1 MLLAQS
7 RAQHL
12 RRQSSNSQEAV
23 DSEQCLSFC
32 LSVLDGKVLFF
43 FSLVGDMMSTRY
55 SQRDRLLVRSEKV

>member
-43 FSLVGDMMSTRY
+43 FLSGGRY
-55 SQRDRLLVRSEKV
+55 DVYTVQPAGPAACSQ